1 MQRGDWIAARCVF
14 LRLKRPSHMSCGGAL
29 MCDVLACFDAY
40 FGLEGTV
47 KCNSIVV
54 DGGCLC
60 GWTESAEITSESG
73 GSGMS
78 FPLNP
83 ESVAGDAF
91 KFRDILDRCSW
102 GKELKY
108 CNKDE
113 HYSNAAAY
121 GCSFQKASKYRV
133 ILVLPEALQQVHF
146 LAISGENDE
155 RCLAFSPF
163 SGGGELACRFFIRI
177 RNKKRE

>member
-1 MQRGDWIAARCVF
+1 M
-14 LRLKRPSHMSCGGAL
+14 
-29 MCDVLACFDAY
+29 
-40 FGLEGTV
+40 

-91 KFRDILDRCSW
+91 KFRDILDRCSC
-102 GKELKY
+102 GKEL

-113 HYSNAAAY
+113 HYSNMVAY

-163 SGGGELACRFFIRI
+163 SGGREELACRFFIRI